1 MYRPKGW
8 NREER
13 EQERARK
20 KVNWYKKN
28 GSESVI
34 FVPATPGSQLQK
46 EYQRE
51 VRSQGFKVSVFEKAG
66 ESLREML

>member
-8 NREER
+8 KRKER
-13 EQERARK
+13 EQEKIKK
-20 KVNWYKKN
+20 KVTWYEKD

-46 EYQRE
+46 EYQR
-51 VRSQGFKVSVFEKAG
+51 
-66 ESLREML
+66 